1 MGALAKIWS
10 AIKGTVNN
18 GAEAVIDA
26 NGITILEQEIRE
38 ANEAIRAA
46 DNSLVD
52 IIAKR
57 KLSEKK
63 VNGFKAS
70 IAEYEGNARAAME
83 KGNETLAKE
92 CALRVSQLRNEMNT
106 EQATLEKFTQAENTQ
121 RKIVADSKAKIK
133 QLESQVDIVKAND
146 QVQKAQAATHSSVVG
161 ASSKTSTALDSLARI
176 QAKQDEQAAKFEAQ
190 QELHDSE
197 TTDGLDQKLQ
207 NAGITGGAVS
217 AEDEL
222 ARIMGE
228 NK

>member
-38 ANEAIRAA
+38 ANEAIRQA

-57 KLSEKK
+57 KLSQKK
-63 VNGFKAS
+63 VDGFKAS
-70 IAEYEGNARAAME
+70 ITEYEGNAKAAME
-83 KGNETLAKE
+83 KGNKDLAIQ
-92 CALRVSQLRNEMNT
+92 CAQRVTELRNELNS
-106 EQATLEKFTQAENTQ
+106 EQATLDKFTQAENTQ

-133 QLESQVDIVKAND
+133 QLESQVDIVKANE
-146 QVQKAQAATHSSVVG
+146 QVQKAQAATHTSVVG
-161 ASSKTSTALDSLARI
+161 ASSKTSIALDSLARI
-176 QAKQDEQAAKFEAQ
+176 QASQEEQAAKFEAQ

-197 TTDGLDQKLQ
+197 TTDGLDQKLKE
-207 NAGITGGAVS
+207 AGITSGGES